1 MATCV
6 SGYVYC
12 FSLYDSVHNK
22 EYHNRKGYEH
32 KQSKAYSCIA
42 YDNRIPQPEKQ
53 DKPEKDK
60 QESDLFVGAT
70 TEKYL
75 VLYKNRCRDLIA
87 EFPITDAHI
96 TALLVCPMQGV
107 LIAGTNRGSLRLYAW
122 PMLENCLELELSGT
136 NKVRL
141 KEPEYL

>member
-1 MATCV
+1 MQEISISHDDTRVVATCV

-22 EYHNRKGYEH
+22 DYHNRKGYEH

-42 YDNRIPQPEKQ
+42 YDNRVTQPDKGDKSEKQ
-53 DKPEKDK
+53 I
-60 QESDLFVGAT
+60 ESDLFVGST

-87 EFPITDAHI
+87 EFPIADCHI
-96 TALLVCPMQGV
+96 TSLLVCPLQGA
-107 LIAGTNRGSLRLYAW
+107 LIAGTSRGSLRVYAW
-122 PMLENCLELELSGT
+122 PM
-136 NKVRL
+136 V
-141 KEPEYL
+141 